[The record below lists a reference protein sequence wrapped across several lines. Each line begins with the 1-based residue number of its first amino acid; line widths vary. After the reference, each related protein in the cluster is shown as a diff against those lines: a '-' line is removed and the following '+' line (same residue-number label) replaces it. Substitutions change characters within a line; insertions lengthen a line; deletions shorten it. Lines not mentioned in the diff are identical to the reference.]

1 MKLFVLEKKL
11 NISINFLYLVSNT
24 LKARSIQSCNLGV
37 RSEDK
42 TYLILFN
49 DGVYSD
55 VQQLSINYRGC
66 HDKLLKD
73 KLLKDK
79 LRKDKLLKDKL
90 LTRQTP
96 ENTNS

>member
-11 NISINFLYLVSNT
+11 NISINFLYLVSNI

-42 TYLILFN
+42 LILSYLMMGFTVMYNNYLILFN

-55 VQQLSINYRGC
+55 VQQLSYLMGFTLMYNIY
-66 HDKLLKD
+66 LI
-73 KLLKDK
+73 
-79 LRKDKLLKDKL
+79 
-90 LTRQTP
+90 
-96 ENTNS
+96 